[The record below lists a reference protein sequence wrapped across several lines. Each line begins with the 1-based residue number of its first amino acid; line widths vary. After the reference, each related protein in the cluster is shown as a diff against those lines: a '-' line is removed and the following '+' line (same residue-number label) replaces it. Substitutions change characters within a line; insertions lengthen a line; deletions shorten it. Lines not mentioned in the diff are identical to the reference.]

1 MLDADAV
8 INNSSQKVGG
18 SGPRKHTGS
27 TPVIILQRLTTY
39 FAHGS
44 HQFVAVPPD
53 GDGFGVAVD
62 ALRAV
67 VVELAV
73 A

>member
-1 MLDADAV
+1 MRIRTQLRE
-8 INNSSQKVGG
+8 KWVGPD
-18 SGPRKHTGS
+18 SEKHTGS